1 MSPKIAL
8 ITGITGQ
15 DGSYLA
21 DMLLQL
27 GYEVH
32 GIIRRSSS
40 FHTERIDHIFE
51 RLHLHYGDLT
61 DSGAISHIIARV
73 KPDEIYNLGAQ
84 SHVMVSFEQPAYT
97 TDTIVSGTMNVLE
110 AVRHNRTAD
119 WEPRIYQASSSEMYG
134 AVRGPQHENTAFE
147 PQSPYAVAKVAA
159 HHLAEFYR
167 KAYDMFVCSGILFN
181 HESPRRGPTF
191 VTQKIVRALTA
202 HKYDPAAEPLV
213 LGSLWPMRD
222 WGYAADYMEA
232 AYLMMQ
238 RPEPDT
244 FVIGTGET
252 HTVERFLYAVGNRLD
267 LDVNEMKAEG
277 RVVVDDDRYVRPAEV
292 PLLQANASKAMS
304 VIGWKPKIDF
314 QGLVDMMT
322 SNEMR
327 KHNEKH

>member
-1 MSPKIAL
+1 MKKAL

-27 GYEVH
+27 DYEVH

-40 FHTERIDHIFE
+40 FHTERIDHIFD
-51 RLHLHYGDLT
+51 RLKLHYGDLT

-84 SHVMVSFEQPAYT
+84 SHVMVSFEQPVYT

-110 AVRHNRTAD
+110 AVRHNRTTG
-119 WEPRIYQASSSEMYG
+119 WEPKIYQASSSEMYG
-134 AVRGPQHENTAFE
+134 SIHGPQSEKTSFE

-159 HHLAEFYR
+159 HHMAEFYR
-167 KAYDMFVCSGILFN
+167 KAYGMFVCSGILFN

-191 VTQKIVRALTA
+191 VTQKIVRAMTA
-202 HKYDPAAEPLV
+202 LKYDPAANPLV

-232 AYLMMQ
+232 AYVMMQ
-238 RPEPDT
+238 RAEPDT

-252 HTVERFLYAVGNRLD
+252 YTVESFLYAVGKYLNLN
-267 LDVNEMKAEG
+267 VNELKAQD
-277 RVVVDDDRYVRPAEV
+277 RVIVNDDRYIRAAEV
-292 PLLQANASKAMS
+292 PLLKADPTKARK
-304 VIGWKPKIDF
+304 VLGWKPKVDF
-314 QGLVDMMT
+314 YGLVDMMT
-322 SNEMR
+322 SYEMR
-327 KHNEKH
+327 KYNERKH